1 MKNQFYTL
9 FSMLFLSLF
18 FCLTAVATPPVR
30 DVADQL
36 DAADRLIVLGCESMF
51 SPSYEKED
59 IERIMAL
66 AEEYDITP
74 MRQLAE
80 LRKARQV
87 DKGNS
92 LANAASEEL
101 VKRVVKR
108 HSGNISY
115 AEAYVRLV
123 RALSTPFN
131 AHNAEYIVAAKEVA
145 TKLYESDKSI
155 VNEEVYLVSRL
166 LYIANTPDSFGPTL
180 YEDFKRDLL
189 RLFALYDANDLH
201 SLLRQEFSLSTTRYL
216 TYISMKGYEEYAAFI
231 DKKLKD
237 DPTVV
242 YREVTEN
249 SLMQIREDEVRLRK
263 PEGHPD
269 ILIVEEAR
277 CYDNLRA
284 ATRHAEI
291 DRELQRMDSI
301 CQRSFDY
308 FGPDSYFFNS
318 MSLSRDIYAVGSRNT
333 AAEWTPEHQ
342 HKVDVIKK
350 AAGDNHQMVLGT
362 LCSIFGAY
370 VNGNPEFAAEL
381 FPQIEHYAEL
391 IKDFAPTDAF
401 SALSNKIYLQRMG
414 VPGYSDAL
422 EDLKH
427 TLSEYEREG
436 INWRYLYMAQS
447 LASLVYYQFGQ
458 SQLYL
463 DLYKKVY
470 DTKCALI
477 PEDNV
482 LRVFCDETWLAA
494 TSSTLQAFDD
504 PEYENLILKCIH
516 DAESHGVNTANILLA
531 QAIFYNNN
539 DEREKAKEILTK
551 AISLCEDDEELITAN
566 TTWLQLFSADYPD
579 DAVTHSAMTYIN
591 ELFEAESDDMCTAY
605 MVNYYTLA
613 SCYAQRGDPDAC
625 HRVLRRC
632 FDYYHDESLVP
643 DNMYVMFVTGLL
655 QIYANGYGNLEQC
668 RVLLEEFKQ
677 NIESVKAYVDL
688 NSYLMMLRTCYD
700 LAESKSS
707 NDGILL
713 LSYLT
718 PLSKAYGEYFAL
730 HEYSED
736 ILWMHLPYLFL
747 KLSNLWRIVYG
758 DKRYLAY
765 ESMRQMREMN
775 IEQMRMYVEVAQE
788 MCEEVESTKRYMLNS
803 DAYWNLLISLGQM
816 FEYLYDDQEQAHF
829 YYEKQKD
836 LRKPGSQL
844 WYMGYLIR
852 HNRWAEA
859 LPIAEELA
867 PSVDAEVDRLAKMGH
882 IGSINE
888 QISMLFNVF
897 FHNDRTDEALRYAK
911 MYHEMRND
919 MIVSNFDY
927 FTPSERENFINKGG
941 AGGWSIFS
949 LLDKMEG
956 QIQAEAYDVA
966 LQEKGLLLRNV
977 ERVRNAI
984 LNSGNEQLV
993 QAMEEIRTLQQSM
1006 RSIPSDGTDEHI
1018 RQALAL
1024 RTQIENLE
1032 RYVTTQTAQY
1042 HDEAEAV
1049 PSWTEVRD
1057 ALRKDEAAVEFVMGH
1072 EAIHALILTPRC
1084 TLPQKVRV
1092 FNNDNAT
1099 ELAAYFND
1107 PARVTENMK
1116 RLYDN
1121 DAKRLYHIIWEPL
1134 LPYLKNAK
1142 TIYYS
1147 PTGMLNSICF
1157 NAFQLDDGSYL
1168 IDHYNLK
1175 QLSTTANIPR
1185 RGKQTA
1191 KGKKKES
1198 AIVIGGLCYD
1208 DTQQYGVKAEVERA
1222 MKTNNPVVA
1231 QREALESFQFLPYS
1245 YIEKDNIVAT
1255 FSKMNVPVTQ
1265 KYLME
1270 ASETDVRQLLTEKPT
1285 ILHISTHGFSYPN
1298 QLQAMK
1304 IPYIANG
1311 GQPTP
1316 LNTAGI
1322 ALSDAN
1328 PAWEGDP
1335 LSREADNIL
1344 TADELSAFDLR
1355 TTRLA
1360 VLSACNT
1367 ALGATSIE
1375 GVMGLQRGLKMAGV
1389 ETLCLS
1395 LWSVN
1400 DASSSSLMSNFYSN
1414 WLSGK
1419 KSMSEAMRE
1428 AMLQQRTITPS
1439 PYYWAPFVLIDDIE

>member
-1 MKNQFYTL
+1 MKNLFPNLFTL
-9 FSMLFLSLF
+9 FFL
-18 FCLTAVATPPVR
+18 CLLSCLAAVANPPVH

-36 DAADRLIVLGCESMF
+36 NAADRLIVLGCESMY
-51 SPSYEKED
+51 SPSYETED
-59 IERIMAL
+59 VDRIMAL
-66 AEEYDITP
+66 AEEYDITS

-87 DKGNS
+87 DKGDV
-92 LANAASEEL
+92 LANAAFEEL

-108 HSGNISY
+108 HGGKISY

-123 RALSTPFN
+123 RALSSPFN
-131 AHNAEYIVAAKEVA
+131 AHHAEYIAAAKEAA
-145 TKLYESDKSI
+145 TKLYENEKSV
-155 VNEEVYLVSRL
+155 VNEEVYLVSQL
-166 LYIANTPDSFGPTL
+166 LSIANTSDTFGPTL
-180 YEDFKRDLL
+180 YEDFKRNLL
-189 RLFALYDANDLH
+189 RLLALYDANDLH
-201 SLLRQEFSLSTTRYL
+201 SLLRQEFSLSATRYL

-231 DKKLKD
+231 DKKLKN
-237 DPTVV
+237 DPSVD

-249 SLMQIREDEVRLRK
+249 SLMQTREDEVRLRK

-277 CYDNLRA
+277 CYDNLWA

-350 AAGDNHQMVLGT
+350 AAGNNHQMVLGT

-391 IKDFAPTDAF
+391 IKDVAPTDAF

-414 VPGYSDAL
+414 VPGYNDAL

-447 LASLVYYQFGQ
+447 LASLAYYQFGQ

-463 DLYKKVY
+463 DLYKRVY
-470 DTKCALI
+470 DTQCTLI

-482 LRVFCDETWLAA
+482 LRVFCDEIWLAT
-494 TSSTLQAFDD
+494 TSSTLQAYDD
-504 PEYENLILKCIH
+504 PEYENQILKCIH

-551 AISLCEDDEELITAN
+551 AIALCEDDEELINAN

-579 DAVTHSAMTYIN
+579 DAVTHSAIAYIN

-605 MVNYYTLA
+605 MINYYTLA
-613 SCYAQRGDPDAC
+613 SCYAQRGDTDAC

-655 QIYANGYGNLEQC
+655 QMYANGYGNLEQC

-677 NIESVKAYVDL
+677 NLESVKAYVDL

-700 LAESKSS
+700 LVESKSS
-707 NDGILL
+707 NDLALL
-713 LSYLT
+713 GAYFY
-718 PLSKAYGEYFAL
+718 PLSLAYGEFFAI

-736 ILWMHLPYLFL
+736 ILWAHLPYVLTKISTIASLLYNNASLQFSDNLRATRDMQREQFL
-747 KLSNLWRIVYG
+747 TIVE
-758 DKRYLAY
+758 L
-765 ESMRQMREMN
+765 
-775 IEQMRMYVEVAQE
+775 AQE
-788 MCEEVESTKRYMLNS
+788 MCADVEHTKRYMRRS
-803 DAYWNLLISLGQM
+803 DSYRNLLLSLASLH
-816 FEYLYDDQEQAHF
+816 EYLYDDQEQAYY
-829 YYEKQKD
+829 YYEKQSE
-836 LRKPGSQL
+836 LRKPFSQL
-844 WYMGYLIR
+844 MLMNYLTR
-852 HNRWAEA
+852 HDRCSEA
-859 LPIAEELA
+859 LPLAEEVA
-867 PSVDAEVDRLAKMGH
+867 PAFDAEVDRLSKIGH
-882 IGSINE
+882 IGSAHE
-888 QISMLFNVF
+888 QAGIFFTLFY
-897 FHNDRTDEALRYAK
+897 HNDRIDEAMRYAK
-911 MYHEMRND
+911 LYREMRSD

-927 FTPSERENFINKGG
+927 FTTTERESFISRGG
-941 AGGWSIFS
+941 AGGWCIFS

-956 QIQAEAYDVA
+956 QIQADAYDMA
-966 LQEKGLLLRNV
+966 LQEKGLLLRTS

-984 LNSGNEQLV
+984 LKSGNQRLIQSVDSIQVLRQTLLTIQDDGSEQ
-993 QAMEEIRTLQQSM
+993 
-1006 RSIPSDGTDEHI
+1006 HN
-1018 RQALAL
+1018 RQIIDL

-1032 RYVTTQTAQY
+1032 RYVTAETAQY
-1042 HDEAEAV
+1042 HDDTEAV
-1049 PSWTEVRD
+1049 PSWTQVRD

-1072 EAIHALILTPRC
+1072 EAIHALILTPGC
-1084 TLPQKVRV
+1084 ALPQKVMI
-1092 FNNDNAT
+1092 FNNDNAAEFT
-1099 ELAAYFND
+1099 AYFND
-1107 PARVTENMK
+1107 PTRVTENMK

-1142 TIYYS
+1142 TVFYA

-1157 NAFQLDDGSYL
+1157 NALKLDDGTYL

-1175 QLSTTANIPR
+1175 QLTTTANILR

-1198 AIVIGGLCYD
+1198 AIVVGGLCYD
-1208 DTQQYGVKAEVERA
+1208 DTQLYGVKAEVERA

-1231 QREALESFQFLPYS
+1231 QREALEGFQFLPYS

-1265 KYLME
+1265 KNLME
-1270 ASETDVRQLLTEKPT
+1270 ASETDVRQLLTTNPT
-1285 ILHISTHGFSYPN
+1285 ILHISTHGFSYPDL
-1298 QLQAMK
+1298 LQAMQ

-1311 GQPTP
+1311 GQPTA

-1328 PAWEGDP
+1328 PAWEGEP
-1335 LSREADNIL
+1335 LPREIDNIL

-1367 ALGATSIE
+1367 ALGATSYE
-1375 GVMGLQRGLKMAGV
+1375 GVMGLQRGLKMSGV
-1389 ETLCLS
+1389 EALCLS

-1428 AMLQQRTITPS
+1428 AMLQQRSLTPS
-1439 PYYWAPFVLIDDIE
+1439 PYYWAPFILIDDVN

>member
-18 FCLTAVATPPVR
+18 FCFTAVATPPVR

-66 AEEYDITP
+66 AEEYDITS

-80 LRKARQV
+80 LRKARQA
-87 DKGNS
+87 DKGDA
-92 LANAASEEL
+92 LANAAFEEL

-108 HSGNISY
+108 HRGKISY

-123 RALSTPFN
+123 RAMSSSFN
-131 AHNAEYIVAAKEVA
+131 AHNAEYVASAKEAA
-145 TKLYESDKSI
+145 TRLYENDKNI
-155 VNEEVYLVSRL
+155 INEEVYLVSRL
-166 LYIANTPDSFGPTL
+166 LSIANTYDTFGPTL
-180 YEDFKRDLL
+180 YEEFKRDLL
-189 RLFALYDANDLH
+189 RLFALYDTNNLH
-201 SLLRQEFSLSTTRYL
+201 SFLRQELSLPTTRYL
-216 TYISMKGYEEYAAFI
+216 EYIKMKNYEEYAAFI
-231 DKKLKD
+231 DKKLKND
-237 DPTVV
+237 ETVV
-242 YREVTEN
+242 YRDITVEN
-249 SLMQIREDEVRLRK
+249 FMQTREDEVRLRK

-277 CYDNLRA
+277 CYDNLCV

-291 DRELQRMDSI
+291 DRELLRMDSI

-308 FGPDSYFFNS
+308 FGADSYFSNS
-318 MSLSRDIYAVGSRNT
+318 MSLSRDIYAVSSRNT
-333 AAEWTPEHQ
+333 VAEWTTEHQ
-342 HKVDVIKK
+342 HKLDVIKE

-362 LCSIFGAY
+362 LCNIFGAY
-370 VNGNPEFAAEL
+370 VNGNPKFAAEL

-391 IKDFAPTDAF
+391 IKDVSPTDAF
-401 SALSNKIYLQRMG
+401 SALSNKIYLQHIG
-414 VPGYSDAL
+414 VPGYNDAL

-427 TLSEYEREG
+427 MLSEYECEG
-436 INWRYLYMAQS
+436 VNWSYLTMLQT
-447 LASLVYYQFGQ
+447 LANIAYNQYGK
-458 SQLYL
+458 SQLFV

-470 DTKCALI
+470 EAECALV
-477 PEDNV
+477 PKDDV
-482 LRVFCDETWLAA
+482 LRVFADKKWLWTINGTMQVYEDSEFENFVLQHISKEEVHNINTA
-494 TSSTLQAFDD
+494 STLM
-504 PEYENLILKCIH
+504 E
-516 DAESHGVNTANILLA
+516 LA
-531 QAIFYNNN
+531 VFYAYNN
-539 DEREKAKEILTK
+539 DMTKAKDALSKSMTV
-551 AISLCEDDEELITAN
+551 CEDEYQLIAAN
-566 TTWLQLFSADYPD
+566 TRWLEMLFTGYPD
-579 DAVTHSAMTYIN
+579 DAVTTKALGCI
-591 ELFEAESDDMCTAY
+591 EALFEDQYNNLDSKYLVSFYA
-605 MVNYYTLA
+605 LA
-613 SCYAQRGDPDAC
+613 FCYAQKGEIDAS

-643 DNMYVMFVTGLL
+643 DNNYAMFVTGLL
-655 QIYANGYGNLEQC
+655 QMYSNGYGNLEQC
-668 RVLLEEFKQ
+668 RVLLENFKE
-677 NIESVKAYVDL
+677 NLESVKAYVD
-688 NSYLMMLRTCYD
+688 NETYLMMLRTCYD
-700 LAESKSS
+700 LVESKSS

-718 PLSKAYGEYFAL
+718 PLFKAYGEYFAL
-730 HEYSED
+730 YEYSED

-747 KLSNLWRIVYG
+747 KWSNIWRIVYG
-758 DKRYLAY
+758 DTRYLNY
-765 ESMRQMREMN
+765 ESLRQMRELN
-775 IEQMRMYVEVAQE
+775 IEQMQMYVEVIQE
-788 MCEEVESTKRYMLNS
+788 MCEEVETTKRYMRNS

-844 WYMGYLIR
+844 GYMGYLIR

-867 PSVDAEVDRLAKMGH
+867 PSVDTEVDRLAKMGH
-882 IGSINE
+882 IGSMNE

-897 FHNDRTDEALRYAK
+897 FHNDRVNEAMRYAK
-911 MYHEMRND
+911 LYQEMRND
-919 MIVSNFDY
+919 MIASNFDY
-927 FTPSERENFINKGG
+927 FTPSERENFINTGG
-941 AGGWSIFS
+941 AGGWGIFS

-1006 RSIPSDGTDEHI
+1006 LSIPSDGTDEHI
-1018 RQALAL
+1018 KQALAL

-1072 EAIHALILTPRC
+1072 EAIHALILTPGC

-1092 FNNDNAT
+1092 FTNDDGT
-1099 ELAAYFND
+1099 ELAAYYND
-1107 PARVTENMK
+1107 ITRVTENMK
-1116 RLYDN
+1116 RLYDE
-1121 DAKRLYHIIWEPL
+1121 DANHLYHTIWEPL
-1134 LPYLKNAK
+1134 QPYLKNAK
-1142 TIYYS
+1142 TVYYS

-1175 QLSTTANIPR
+1175 QLSTTANILR

-1255 FSKMNVPVTQ
+1255 LSKMNVPVTQ
-1265 KYLME
+1265 KNLME
-1270 ASETDVRQLLTEKPT
+1270 ASETDVRQLLTTNPT
-1285 ILHISTHGFSYPN
+1285 ILHISTHGFSYPD
-1298 QLQAMK
+1298 QLQAMQ

-1328 PAWEGDP
+1328 PAWEGEP
-1335 LSREADNIL
+1335 LPREIDNIL

-1367 ALGATSIE
+1367 ALGATSYE

-1389 ETLCLS
+1389 EAVCLS